1 MSQLFQELK
10 RRNVFRVALAYLAAG
25 WLVLQVVQLVLESTS
40 APDWVMQVFLLAIAV
55 GFPFAV
61 LFAWAFE
68 LTSEGLK
75 REHEVDREKSI
86 TQQTG
91 RKLNGAIIVVLA
103 AAVAFLLVDKFVL
116 QPDSAAPAAVTDT
129 SIAVLPFVNMSS
141 DPEQEYFSD
150 GISEEILNVLAQVPD
165 LHVTSRSSA
174 FQFKGDDIDIPTV
187 ADQLGVRHI
196 LEGSVR
202 KSGNSVRITAQLIE
216 AKTDRHLWSQT
227 YDRTL
232 EDTFAVQD
240 EVSAA
245 IASAI
250 GEALGFAY
258 AEESSV
264 RASIDPEAYNQYLLG
279 VYNVER
285 RTKDSV
291 EAAIRDFERSIE
303 IEPDYA
309 DAHARLAVAH
319 LLLGFVADLN
329 RNEQFEKAKPHAE
342 KAYSLSPNSWEANMA
357 MGRMLS
363 ARGALFGTDYDEAVP
378 YMEKTLELNPSY
390 GPAYAWMAELQS
402 ARGDYVGRHKI
413 LEAGIKVAP
422 LDNALLY
429 DIAHSYIYQ
438 DRFDEAQKI
447 IDRLTTITPSWAL
460 NATATL
466 ATRQGRWADNAVAL
480 IHYLSLEPT
489 RSNYWAR
496 RIVSEDLGLPEEAL
510 TIGDSDD
517 RNLRVYVVLG
527 RESEAL
533 ERARSR
539 YEEDPTLGNLWGLGD
554 IQAYVGKLEAA
565 NSTFEEQMSQSEN
578 VDLYEPTTTWI
589 AAKVAVGN
597 MEDARELVRQLDERI
612 EQRRRGGIDVAPDY
626 LGLGYAHY
634 LIGNRERGLAELERT
649 VRLGFY
655 VPTFQAYLEELRNDP
670 EFAPLLAA
678 QRQKQKEQQEIFLT
692 IMCGPDNPIPDFWKP
707 SDAACDSLSEQAID

>member
-1 MSQLFQELK
+1 L
-10 RRNVFRVALAYLAAG
+10 
-25 WLVLQVVQLVLESTS
+25 
-40 APDWVMQVFLLAIAV
+40 
-55 GFPFAV
+55 
-61 LFAWAFE
+61 
-68 LTSEGLK
+68 
-75 REHEVDREKSI
+75 
-86 TQQTG
+86 
-91 RKLNGAIIVVLA
+91 
-103 AAVAFLLVDKFVL
+103 
-116 QPDSAAPAAVTDT
+116 
-129 SIAVLPFVNMSS
+129 
-141 DPEQEYFSD
+141 
-150 GISEEILNVLAQVPD
+150 
-165 LHVTSRSSA
+165 SA